1 MQERIGVILIAGVI
15 LGTMFIVD
23 YIKDI
28 IKKNKNKKR
37 KGYIWN

>member
-1 MQERIGVILIAGVI
+1 MQERIGLILIAGVL

-37 KGYIWN
+37 KSYI

>member
-1 MQERIGVILIAGVI
+1 MQERIGVILIAGVL

-37 KGYIWN
+37 KSYT

>member
-1 MQERIGVILIAGVI
+1 MQERIGVILIAGML

-37 KGYIWN
+37 KSYT

>member
-1 MQERIGVILIAGVI
+1 MQERIGLILIAGVL

-23 YIKDI
+23 YIKEI

-37 KGYIWN
+37 KSYT

>member
-1 MQERIGVILIAGVI
+1 MKERIGLIIIEGVL

-23 YIKDI
+23 YIKDT

-37 KGYIWN
+37 KGYI

>member
-1 MQERIGVILIAGVI
+1 MQERIGVILIAGML

-37 KGYIWN
+37 KGYI

>member
-1 MQERIGVILIAGVI
+1 MQERIGLILIAGVL

-28 IKKNKNKKR
+28 IKKNKNKKQ
-37 KGYIWN
+37 KSYT

>member
-1 MQERIGVILIAGVI
+1 MQERIGVILIAGLL

-23 YIKDI
+23 YIKET

-37 KGYIWN
+37 KSYT

>member
-1 MQERIGVILIAGVI
+1 MQDRIGIILIAGVV
-15 LGTMFIVD
+15 LGLMFIVD

-37 KGYIWN
+37 KSYT

>member
-1 MQERIGVILIAGVI
+1 MLDKIGLVLIAGML

-23 YIKDI
+23 YIKDT

-37 KGYIWN
+37 KGYI

>member
-1 MQERIGVILIAGVI
+1 MQERIGLILIAGVL

-28 IKKNKNKKR
+28 IKKNKNKKQ
-37 KGYIWN
+37 KSYI

>member
-1 MQERIGVILIAGVI
+1 MLDKIGLILIAGAL

-23 YIKDI
+23 YIKET

-37 KGYIWN
+37 KSYI

>member
-1 MQERIGVILIAGVI
+1 MLDKIGLILIEGTL

-23 YIKDI
+23 YIKET

-37 KGYIWN
+37 KGYI

>member
-1 MQERIGVILIAGVI
+1 MQERIGLILMAGII

-23 YIKDI
+23 YIKET

-37 KGYIWN
+37 KSYT

>member
-1 MQERIGVILIAGVI
+1 VL

-23 YIKDI
+23 YIKET

-37 KGYIWN
+37 KSYT

>member
-1 MQERIGVILIAGVI
+1 MQERIGLILIAGVL

-37 KGYIWN
+37 KSYT

>member
-1 MQERIGVILIAGVI
+1 MLDKIGLILIAGVL

-23 YIKDI
+23 YIKET

-37 KGYIWN
+37 KSYT

>member
-1 MQERIGVILIAGVI
+1 MLDKIGLILITGVL

-23 YIKDI
+23 YIKET

-37 KGYIWN
+37 KSYT

>member
-1 MQERIGVILIAGVI
+1 MQERIGLILIAGVL

-23 YIKDI
+23 YIKET

-37 KGYIWN
+37 KSYT

>member
-1 MQERIGVILIAGVI
+1 MQERIGLILIAGVI

-37 KGYIWN
+37 KGYI

>member
-1 MQERIGVILIAGVI
+1 MQERIGVILIAGLL

-23 YIKDI
+23 YIKDT

-37 KGYIWN
+37 KGYI

>member
-1 MQERIGVILIAGVI
+1 MQERIGLILIAGMI

-37 KGYIWN
+37 KSYT